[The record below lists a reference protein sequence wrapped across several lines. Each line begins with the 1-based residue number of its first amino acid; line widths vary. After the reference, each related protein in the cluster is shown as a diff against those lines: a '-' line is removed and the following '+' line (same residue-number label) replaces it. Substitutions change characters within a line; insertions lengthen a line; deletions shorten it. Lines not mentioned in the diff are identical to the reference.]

1 METALALSALISTLL
16 SALALYA
23 GSRNCRWSPKP
34 KHPHRS
40 TRIGLA
46 LAVVGLV
53 LWMRLLGGGAGLCA
67 MLGTWMLGMMAL
79 PYLALRSPA
88 REKESR

>member
-1 METALALSALISTLL
+1 MDTALALSALISTLL

-23 GSRNCRWSPKP
+23 GSRNCRWTPRP
-34 KHPHRS
+34 KHPRRW
-40 TRIGLA
+40 TRIGLS

-53 LWMRLLGGGAGLCA
+53 LWMVLLGGGAGLCA
-67 MLGTWMLGMMAL
+67 MLGTWMLGLIVL

-88 REKESR
+88 GAGGSR